1 MSAAAT
7 RSQASPP
14 SVNATRVA
22 LVVAGAHAL
31 NDAYSAFV
39 PPLLPRLMD
48 RLGLSIALAATVAMT
63 FSIASSLLQPML
75 GYLADR
81 FGRRGFL
88 VAGPLLSGVFVS
100 LVGWAST
107 FWALIAV
114 LLLAGLGSA
123 AFHPPGASYA
133 VRVDAGKGG
142 GVRYSVFSFSGSA
155 GYAVGPLI
163 AVGLVQ
169 WLGMDHLWL
178 AMLPALLLTPVFFLN
193 LPSGRTDRAVHPPPH
208 PLRVMRG
215 LAGPLGIIFGISA
228 AVTWAQRTFLTMA
241 PIMVDQAGG
250 SETVGAVALTAYLVA
265 QMAGTVTGGYLADRV
280 ERRILLVALCG
291 LAFPAHLLAV
301 GLAPASAGALTAA
314 AAAGFFGMATLPA
327 IVVMAQEMIPRGAA
341 VGSGIVMGLA
351 WATGSVGV
359 LATGALA
366 DVVGPRAASLAT
378 MPVLLGGVLLAAHPA
393 LRELRTVE
401 G

>member
-1 MSAAAT
+1 
-7 RSQASPP
+7 
-14 SVNATRVA
+14 
-22 LVVAGAHAL
+22 
-31 NDAYSAFV
+31 
-39 PPLLPRLMD
+39 
-48 RLGLSIALAATVAMT
+48 
-63 FSIASSLLQPML
+63 
-75 GYLADR
+75 
-81 FGRRGFL
+81 
-88 VAGPLLSGVFVS
+88 
-100 LVGWAST
+100 
-107 FWALIAV
+107 
-114 LLLAGLGSA
+114 
-123 AFHPPGASYA
+123 
-133 VRVDAGKGG
+133 
-142 GVRYSVFSFSGSA
+142 
-155 GYAVGPLI
+155 
-163 AVGLVQ
+163 
-169 WLGMDHLWL
+169 
-178 AMLPALLLTPVFFLN
+178 
-193 LPSGRTDRAVHPPPH
+193 
-208 PLRVMRG
+208 MRG

-378 MPVLLGGVLLAAHPA
+378 MPVLLGGVLLAAQPA